1 MFHWRIIVR
10 NIVERLKMKI
20 WGMEYLNW
28 KRNNSLIG
36 NVKVQGIIIRWL
48 GWYAGYSNWRREL
61 KKKNWTIER
70 IIYVILKLPKKYG
83 KGSIGE

>member
-1 MFHWRIIVR
+1 MQDTVI
-10 NIVERLKMKI
+10 E
-20 WGMEYLNW
+20 GE
-28 KRNNSLIG
+28 S
-36 NVKVQGIIIRWL
+36 
-48 GWYAGYSNWRREL
+48 L